1 MRSVAIEGKTRQEL
15 GSKSAKQLRREGMVP
30 CVIYGGGEN
39 IHFYTDHRSFKEIL
53 YTPEALLVVV
63 NIDGNEVK
71 CVVRDSQ
78 YHPVTEAIEHVDFF
92 QLTDGEPVQVVAPIN
107 LVGNPRGVRNGG
119 RLKFNLRRL
128 TIRATEE
135 NLPGMIDLDVEN
147 LKIGESLRV
156 SDIPVAGFEIV
167 GDPSRSVVGIQT
179 SRNMIADDEDEETE
193 EGAEGEEGAEA
204 TEETA
209 EA

>member
-1 MRSVAIEGKTRQEL
+1 
-15 GSKSAKQLRREGMVP
+15 
-30 CVIYGGGEN
+30 
-39 IHFYTDHRSFKEIL
+39 
-53 YTPEALLVVV
+53 
-63 NIDGNEVK
+63 
-71 CVVRDSQ
+71 VVRDSQ

-156 SDIPVAGFEIV
+156 SDIPVSGFEVV

-179 SRNMIADDEDEETE
+179 SRNMIADDEDEEGAEDEEGTE
-193 EGAEGEEGAEA
+193 EGAE
-204 TEETA
+204 ETA

>member
-1 MRSVAIEGKTRQEL
+1 MRSVAIEGKTREEL
-15 GSKSAKQLRREGMVP
+15 GSKNAKQLRREGMVP

-39 IHFYTDHRSFKEIL
+39 IHFYTDHRSFKELL
-53 YTPEALLVVV
+53 YTPEALLVVA
-63 NIDGNEVK
+63 NIDGKEVK

-92 QLTDGEPVQVVAPIN
+92 QLTDGQPVEIVAPIN

-119 RLKFNLRRL
+119 KLKFNLRRL

-135 NLPGMIDLDVEN
+135 NLPGMIDLNVEN
-147 LKIGESLRV
+147 LKIGQSLRV
-156 SDIPVAGFEIV
+156 SDIPAAGFEIL
-167 GDPSRSVVGIQT
+167 GDPSRSVVAIKT
-179 SRNMIADDEDEETE
+179 SRNVVAEDDEDEAED
-193 EGAEGEEGAEA
+193 AEGTEA
-204 TEETA
+204 SAETA

>member
-1 MRSVAIEGKTRQEL
+1 MRSVAIEGKTREEL
-15 GSKSAKQLRREGMVP
+15 GSKNAKQLRREGMVP

-39 IHFYTDHRSFKEIL
+39 IHFYTDHRSFKELL

-63 NIDGNEVK
+63 NIDGKEVK

-92 QLTDGEPVQVVAPIN
+92 QLTDGQPVDVSAPIN

-119 RLKFNLRRL
+119 KLKFNLRRL

-135 NLPGMIDLDVEN
+135 NLPGMVDLNVEN
-147 LKIGESLRV
+147 LKIGQSLRV
-156 SDIPVAGFEIV
+156 SDIPTAGFEIL
-167 GDPSRSVVGIQT
+167 GDPTRSVVAIKT
-179 SRNMIADDEDEETE
+179 SRNVVAGDDEE
-193 EGAEGEEGAEA
+193 EGAEGAEA
-204 TEETA
+204 TAETA